1 MEIRRPCPSDHDTL
15 VSIGDGLFDNPVAP
29 AQARAFP
36 ADPLH
41 QIPLGFVG
49 GPAGGI
55 AFGGMMLHP
64 EKPPTFFV
72 RQRPGPRPLSPP
84 VAASVP
90 VVAYGCDGAL
100 DCAIRTT
107 LRRTCPARA
116 SAIA

>member
-29 AQARAFP
+29 AQARAFL
-36 ADPLH
+36 ANPLH
-41 QIPLGFVG
+41 QIALGFVG
-49 GPAGGI
+49 GPAVGLTI
-55 AFGGMMLHP
+55 GGMNLHP
-64 EKPPTFFV
+64 DKPPTFSV
-72 RQRPGPRPLSPP
+72 RQRPDPRPLSPA
-84 VAASVP
+84 VAASAP